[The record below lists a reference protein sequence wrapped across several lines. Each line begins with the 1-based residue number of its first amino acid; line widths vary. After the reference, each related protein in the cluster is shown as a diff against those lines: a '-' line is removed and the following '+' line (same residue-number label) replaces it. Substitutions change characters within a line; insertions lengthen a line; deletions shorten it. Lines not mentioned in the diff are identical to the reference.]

1 MTLIIS
7 LGSIYDR
14 ELRKFSSASQIEY
27 ESVAPVLANEKY
39 ANQFYFKKVIIHAKA
54 FGRMP
59 AHGMVGTA
67 IKFSTQKSAI

>member
-14 ELRKFSSASQIEY
+14 ELRKFSSASQIEH

-39 ANQFYFKKVIIHAKA
+39 ANQFYLKKSHNPRKGIWSYVCAWH
-54 FGRMP
+54 GRHSP
-59 AHGMVGTA
+59 Q
-67 IKFSTQKSAI
+67 I